1 MEKKNDKIKWVVA
14 FALIAVLFL
23 GFVGMSV
30 KLLHKDKHIAGNTV
44 DSTQSGFIISETE
57 GSGISLMSATISEE
71 EFSANGVSELAESAV
86 TIKATVTP
94 SDATYKQVDWTAEFA
109 DVSGWAAGKSV
120 SDYVTITPASDGALT
135 ATAECKQAFGE
146 QIVITVTSRSNSEAH
161 ASCTCHY
168 VKRVESVD
176 LKLTKG
182 GNATT
187 TLALGDGETY
197 TAVITPNY
205 TAGTITPQV
214 TTDYVL
220 ELNSNYWNNRNTGK
234 MGQLLYGATITS
246 YSFTSSFTSTEKF
259 YSNLVHRNATG
270 GFLLESKLL
279 AAFVDCVNMRTPD
292 NNQAVLRATYS
303 VTYNGAEIE
312 SGSKKID
319 LSFDVSNLE
328 VAVSG
333 VNVNTP
339 TITW

>member
-1 MEKKNDKIKWVVA
+1 M
-14 FALIAVLFL
+14 
-23 GFVGMSV
+23 
-30 KLLHKDKHIAGNTV
+30 
-44 DSTQSGFIISETE
+44 
-57 GSGISLMSATISEE
+57 
-71 EFSANGVSELAESAV
+71 
-86 TIKATVTP
+86 
-94 SDATYKQVDWTAEFA
+94 
-109 DVSGWAAGKSV
+109 
-120 SDYVTITPASDGALT
+120 
-135 ATAECKQAFGE
+135 
-146 QIVITVTSRSNSEAH
+146 TSRSNSEAH
-161 ASCTCHY
+161 ASCTCNY

-197 TAVITPNY
+197 TAVTTPNY

-214 TTDYVL
+214 ITDYVL
-220 ELNSNYWNNRNTGK
+220 ELNSNYWSKGNTSNTASF
-234 MGQLLYGATITS
+234 MYGVNVSEYHFTQ
-246 YSFTSSFTSTEKF
+246 SFTSAQD
-259 YSNLVHRNATG
+259 LVFELIIPNDGMKWTNG
-270 GFLLESKLL
+270 QMLNQFIT
-279 AAFVDCVNMRTPD
+279 CVNKRLPD
-292 NNQAVLRATYS
+292 NHQAVLRAVYS